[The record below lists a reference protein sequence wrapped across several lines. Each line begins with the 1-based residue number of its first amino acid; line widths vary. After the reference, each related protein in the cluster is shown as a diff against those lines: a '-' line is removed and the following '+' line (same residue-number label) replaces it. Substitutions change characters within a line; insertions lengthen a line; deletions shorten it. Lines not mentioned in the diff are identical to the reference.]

1 MNRVLNVAFSGLIF
15 MLVSSCGLFDS
26 GEAWRGGPYKL
37 SWIDI
42 PENVTLSYDLGKGS
56 SVGRIEEQV
65 FAVGWDG
72 HYLVAQQHPK
82 GDKNII
88 NYFIIDAKKDTPM
101 ADPKD
106 VVIGPLTEAEYKV
119 KSGEL
124 NLPQFTK
131 ILSSLK

>member
-1 MNRVLNVAFSGLIF
+1 MNRVLGVVFAGLIF
-15 MLVSSCGLFDS
+15 MIVGGCGLFDS
-26 GEAWRGGPYKL
+26 GEVWRGGPYRL

-42 PENVTLSYDLGKGS
+42 PENVTLSYNLGKGS
-56 SVGRIEEQV
+56 SIGRIEEQV

-88 NYFIIDAKKDTPM
+88 NYFIIDAKKDSPM
-101 ADPKD
+101 AEPKD

-119 KSGEL
+119 KAKEL

>member
-1 MNRVLNVAFSGLIF
+1 MNRVLNIAFAGLFLTLI
-15 MLVSSCGLFDS
+15 SSCGLFDS
-26 GEAWRGGPYKL
+26 GEVWRGGPYKL

-42 PENVTLSYDLGKGS
+42 PEDVKVSYDLGEGA

-88 NYFIIDAKKDTPM
+88 NYFIIDAKKDSPM
-101 ADPKD
+101 AEPKD

-119 KSGEL
+119 KSVEL